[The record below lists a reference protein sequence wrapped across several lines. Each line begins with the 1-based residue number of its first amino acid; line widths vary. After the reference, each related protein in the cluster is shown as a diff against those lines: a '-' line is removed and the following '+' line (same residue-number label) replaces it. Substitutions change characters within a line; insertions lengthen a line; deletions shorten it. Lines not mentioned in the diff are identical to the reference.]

1 MSKPV
6 AGVRVGFLNGQY
18 VVNPTV
24 VEMEESMLDLVVAGT
39 ADAVLMIEAS
49 SWYLDF
55 SQNRKIWFAANNLLH
70 EYCLPGFLC
79 REDRNDYFYKNAVH
93 DP

>member
-6 AGVRVGFLNGQY
+6 AGVRVGLLNGQF

-24 VEMEESMLDLVVAGT
+24 VEMERSTLDLVVAGT

-49 SWYLDF
+49 
-55 SQNRKIWFAANNLLH
+55 LLAILLFI
-70 EYCLPGFLC
+70 E
-79 REDRNDYFYKNAVH
+79 
-93 DP
+93 

>member
-6 AGVRVGFLNGQY
+6 AGVRVGLLDGQF

-24 VEMEESMLDLVVAGT
+24 DEMERSTLDLVVAGT

-49 SWYLDF
+49 YWYLEF
-55 SQNRKIWFAANNLLH
+55 PQSS
-70 EYCLPGFLC
+70 
-79 REDRNDYFYKNAVH
+79 
-93 DP
+93 

>member
-6 AGVRVGFLNGQY
+6 AGVRVGLLNGQF

-24 VEMEESMLDLVVAGT
+24 VEMESSTLDLVVAGT

-49 SWYLDF
+49 Y
-55 SQNRKIWFAANNLLH
+55 
-70 EYCLPGFLC
+70 
-79 REDRNDYFYKNAVH
+79 
-93 DP
+93 